1 MNVTLLATCATCP
14 GAVALKQSATNEGY
28 VVNVESVKRPDERTI
43 KSAELGIGLPVLV
56 RDDGAMSDDGKTW
69 VNEPKKKRT
78 KVTHPVDEVIVD
90 ADTNY
95 FE

>member
-43 KSAELGIGLPVLV
+43 KSAELGIGLLV